1 MGITATQGR
10 KILVI
15 DDSNTNVVLLEA
27 LLNIRGYKIITALN
41 AREAFSLIEKEK
53 PNLILL
59 DLYMPETSGFDLLL
73 IIKSNDVTKNIP
85 VIVVSAVTDEVTIL
99 KTITLGATGFIEKPI
114 DIQLLIEK
122 IEEIIN

>member
-1 MGITATQGR
+1 MAVKGR
-10 KILVI
+10 KIMVI

-27 LLNIRGYKIITALN
+27 ILNIRGYNIITALN
-41 AREAFSLIEKEK
+41 AREAFTLIEKEK

-99 KTITLGATGFIEKPI
+99 KTISLGAVGFIKKPI

-122 IEEIIN
+122 IEEVIN

>member
-1 MGITATQGR
+1 M
-10 KILVI
+10 VI

-27 LLNIRGYKIITALN
+27 ILNIRGYNIITALN
-41 AREAFSLIEKEK
+41 AREAFTLIEKEK

-99 KTITLGATGFIEKPI
+99 KTISLGAVGFIKKPI

-122 IEEIIN
+122 IEEVIN